1 MSLTFLAILYCA
13 VIANV
18 LFPMVRF
25 SSQTANYFFFALMQL
40 IPLVIVALA
49 FRRTGSRRY
58 VLLAFGILVTIPAT
72 PLGFGAA
79 AWTVSSVADGAD
91 RSFER
96 VNAIATP
103 LGVVAVY
110 RTNGGAMTSF
120 GIVLRQECKL
130 APGLLAVRNVAQE
143 YPAGTVQLENVGQ
156 EVVGPPSLPTEPDDG
171 KRRFKSGI

>member
-58 VLLAFGILVTIPAT
+58 LLLAFGI
-72 PLGFGAA
+72 
-79 AWTVSSVADGAD
+79 
-91 RSFER
+91 
-96 VNAIATP
+96 
-103 LGVVAVY
+103 
-110 RTNGGAMTSF
+110 
-120 GIVLRQECKL
+120 
-130 APGLLAVRNVAQE
+130 
-143 YPAGTVQLENVGQ
+143 QLENVGQ
-156 EVVGPPSLPTEPDDG
+156 EAVGPPSLPTEPDDG